1 MTKPKQ
7 ESGIIG
13 DTVRVVVLPSGRT
26 INLKEC
32 FHQCDYCGITFG
44 YGYSGFMSQEPDGRW
59 KCTGCK
65 KQP

>member
-1 MTKPKQ
+1 MKPAPLRTLF
-7 ESGIIG
+7 G
-13 DTVRVVVLPSGRT
+13 DTACVVVLPSGRT

-32 FHQCDYCGITFG
+32 FHRCDYCGINFG
-44 YGYSGFMSQEPDGRW
+44 YGYSGFMSQEPDGQW